1 MSFISIILGG
11 IFLGLP
17 VVLITLWI
25 ISLCRFISAKNKN
38 SLIFY
43 CFIIKAHPRSKNNR
57 EKSQNQSSFIE
68 IIKKLINICLANK
81 DRKEGEDIDYQY
93 QREKSIHY

>member
-11 IFLGLP
+11 IFLSLP

-38 SLIFY
+38 KTAPNTFSADEIKSRRIAMIVLSIVVGALVAIVIGIISLLF
-43 CFIIKAHPRSKNNR
+43 
-57 EKSQNQSSFIE
+57 
-68 IIKKLINICLANK
+68 LALTFM
-81 DRKEGEDIDYQY
+81 
-93 QREKSIHY
+93 